1 MSAAADDPA
10 HAAGRVTVASSVA
23 KIASF
28 AGPPLLGL
36 LGDHVTI
43 LRALLAVAALQVVAL
58 CLASATRPL
67 APVAPDRHRALDNQ

>member
-1 MSAAADDPA
+1 
-10 HAAGRVTVASSVA
+10 VASSVA

-58 CLASATRPL
+58 CLATATRPL